1 MILKNVEVSIDDSYC
16 EYKYLSCFKKVTIT
30 DNLILNGELAT
41 EESTVDFIHD
51 KTPIDLNATIIDS
64 NVSISVGDKGI
75 QIGKTRFQFDSIVDV
90 YDIILY
96 FEETVKDVYFCK
108 EDEVPK
114 SSIPNVRIRK
124 VLKAS
129 FSFSNNWKAD
139 SKRAQS
145 HVFLFTDLDGTKIYL
160 SVPDTAFSFQAEGEL
175 TLISTTENVG
185 INGFFDFYQP
195 TSLMN
200 VRYQKSVFQSH

>member
-1 MILKNVEVSIDDSYC
+1 MQQS
-16 EYKYLSCFKKVTIT
+16 
-30 DNLILNGELAT
+30 LILTSLFQWVTRAFKSEKLDFN
-41 EESTVDFIHD
+41 STQLLTF
-51 KTPIDLNATIIDS
+51 T
-64 NVSISVGDKGI
+64 
-75 QIGKTRFQFDSIVDV
+75 
-90 YDIILY
+90 IILY
-96 FEETVKDVYFCK
+96 FEETVKDIYFCK

-124 VLKAS
+124 VSKAS

-145 HVFLFTDLDGTKIYL
+145 HVFLFTDLDDTKIYL

-200 VRYQKSVFQSH
+200 VR